1 MGKMGYGDVPQV
13 RLPFFTIMIPGSQKH
28 KIRKISPSG
37 EGVFFEKFWKKV
49 GNFQNFPGETNF
61 GISGSVFHKF

>member
-13 RLPFFTIMIPGSQKH
+13 VVPFFTSMIPGSQKQQ
-28 KIRKISPSG
+28 IRKISPSG

-49 GNFQNFPGETNF
+49 
-61 GISGSVFHKF
+61 